1 MAGEQRSGSHNG
13 PHLGRAGVGRIYRGS
28 AKRIGRIRWRE
39 HTPWE
44 LVALMVVVIAIV
56 VALVSWLVTHPEA
69 GHHHHGE
76 PTVDSR

>member
-1 MAGEQRSGSHNG
+1 MAGGQRSGSHSG
-13 PHLGRAGVGRIYRGS
+13 PHLCRAGVGRIYRGS

-76 PTVDSR
+76 PAVDSR